1 MRYRITTLGCR
12 VNHAETRELESV
24 LLARGFVSAAPGAHA
39 DLEVIHSCSVTGSA
53 AAKSRQAIRRASRR
67 ARSHELCPQSSRHE
81 HTGLSVNR
89 NGPESL
95 HAADQARQRR
105 SPPSAPTFSKSPQ
118 IIVTGCYGSTDP
130 DEAALLAGGRDHV
143 IQHEADDGSTLAER
157 FALRVDQWL
166 TTQQAPGSLRTP
178 APDSCRQTIRPLP
191 VVTPR
196 PAAGS
201 HVRAELKIQDGCDA
215 HCTFCIIPKIR
226 RTLRSKAIP
235 DAVAEATRLVELG
248 HREIVLTGIFIGA
261 YGHETA
267 LRRKQSRAGTSP
279 LADLLDAVA
288 QVPGLSRLRV
298 SSMEPGDVSE
308 PLLDAMIANQR
319 VVVPHLHLPLQSG
332 SDAILRPMNR
342 QYRVGDYLEMIDRV
356 NAALTL
362 PAPRERTSLH
372 VRSDPPNEFG
382 GSYKSECRP
391 GGPYGAL
398 KQVPGGPYG
407 ALKQVTVLPPA
418 ITTDIICGFPGE
430 TDDDFER
437 TVEVALR
444 VGYLHMHVFPYS
456 ARRGTAAARW
466 RDRFVA
472 PPVIRSRVRRLID
485 LENDPDDGLSIRYR
499 RRLLGRTVR
508 VIIEQPARPGVMTGR
523 CDHYAL
529 LSMETDRPRGA
540 LLTAEVTSVTP
551 DETTARP
558 ADISVPLPVLV

>member
-24 LLARGFVSAAPGAHA
+24 LLARGFVAAAQGTPA

-53 AAKSRQAIRRASRR
+53 AAKSRQAIRRAARR
-67 ARSHELCPQSSRHE
+67 AQSHELCRELTRHGN
-81 HTGLSVNR
+81 TGLSLNR
-89 NGPESL
+89 NGHESL
-95 HAADQARQRR
+95 CAADQTRQRR
-105 SPPSAPTFSKSPQ
+105 PPPISSIFSKSPQ

-143 IQHEADDGSTLAER
+143 IQHESDDGTTLAER

-215 HCTFCIIPKIR
+215 HCTFCIIPRIR
-226 RTLRSKAIP
+226 RTLRSKTIP
-235 DAVAEATRLVELG
+235 DAVAEATRLVDLG

-267 LRRKQSRAGTSP
+267 LRRKQSRAGTTP

-308 PLLDAMIANQR
+308 SLLDAMIANQH

-332 SDAILRPMNR
+332 SDAVLRCMNR
-342 QYRVGDYLEMIDRV
+342 QYRTGDYLEMIDTV
-356 NAALTL
+356 NAALTT
-362 PAPRERTSLH
+362 P
-372 VRSDPPNEFG
+372 DG
-382 GSYKSECRP
+382 
-391 GGPYGAL
+391 
-398 KQVPGGPYG
+398 
-407 ALKQVTVLPPA
+407 LPPA

-430 TDDDFER
+430 TVEDFQR
-437 TVEVALR
+437 TVEVAIR

-466 RDRFVA
+466 RDRFVGA
-472 PPVIRSRVRRLID
+472 PVIRSRVRRLID
-485 LENDPDDGLSIRYR
+485 LENDPDGGLSIQYR

-529 LSMETDRPRGA
+529 LSIETDRPRGA
-540 LLTAEVTSVTP
+540 VLTARVTSVTP
-551 DETTARP
+551 DETTACA

>member
-24 LLARGFVSAAPGAHA
+24 LLARGFVGAARGAHA

-53 AAKSRQAIRRASRR
+53 AAKSRQAIRRAARR
-67 ARSHELCPQSSRHE
+67 AQSHESGPHLGRHE
-81 HTGLSVNR
+81 ETSVSVNR

-105 SPPSAPTFSKSPQ
+105 PPPSTPTFSKSPQ
-118 IIVTGCYGSTDP
+118 IIVTGCFGSTDP
-130 DEAALLAGGRDHV
+130 DVAARLAGGRDHV
-143 IQHEADDGSTLAER
+143 IQHESDDGTTLAER

-166 TTQQAPGSLRTP
+166 ATRQAPGSLRTE

-215 HCTFCIIPKIR
+215 HCTFCIIPRIR

-235 DAVAEATRLVELG
+235 DAVAEATRLVDLG

-267 LRRKQSRAGTSP
+267 LRRKQRRAGTSP

-332 SDAILRPMNR
+332 SDVILRTMNR
-342 QYRVGDYLEMIDRV
+342 QYRVGDYLEMIDAV
-356 NAALTL
+356 NGALTT
-362 PAPRERTSLH
+362 PDR
-372 VRSDPPNEFG
+372 
-382 GSYKSECRP
+382 
-391 GGPYGAL
+391 
-398 KQVPGGPYG
+398 
-407 ALKQVTVLPPA
+407 LPPA

-430 TDDDFER
+430 TEDDFER
-437 TVEVALR
+437 TVEVARR

-466 RDRFVA
+466 HDRFVA
-472 PPVIRSRVRRLID
+472 APVIRSRVRRLID

-508 VIIEQPARPGVMTGR
+508 VIIEQPTRPGIMTGR

-529 LSMETDRPRGA
+529 LSIETDRPRGA
-540 LLTAEVTSVTP
+540 VLSARVTSVTP
-551 DETTARP
+551 DQTTAFP

>member
-1 MRYRITTLGCR
+1 MMLTLSPGAASMRSMRYRITTLGCR
-12 VNHAETRELESV
+12 VNHAEARELESV
-24 LLARGFVSAAPGAHA
+24 LLARGFVSAAEGAYA

-53 AAKSRQAIRRASRR
+53 AAKSRQAIRRAARR
-67 ARSHELCPQSSRHE
+67 AQNHELCHELSRHGD
-81 HTGLSVNR
+81 TGLSLNR
-89 NGPESL
+89 NGHESL
-95 HAADQARQRR
+95 HAADQARQLRY
-105 SPPSAPTFSKSPQ
+105 PPIAPSFSKSPQ
-118 IIVTGCYGSTDP
+118 IIVSGCYGSTDP

-143 IQHEADDGSTLAER
+143 IRHESDDGTTLAER

-166 TTQQAPGSLRTP
+166 TTQQAPRSLRNP
-178 APDSCRQTIRPLP
+178 ATGSCRETIRSLP
-191 VVTPR
+191 VVTPL

-215 HCTFCIIPKIR
+215 HCTFCIIPRIR
-226 RTLRSKAIP
+226 RTLRSKTIP
-235 DAVAEATRLVELG
+235 DAVAEATRLVDLG

-267 LRRKQSRAGTSP
+267 LRRKQSRAGTTP

-332 SDAILRPMNR
+332 SDAVLRGMNR
-342 QYRVGDYLEMIDRV
+342 QYRAGDYLEMIDTV
-356 NAALTL
+356 NAALTT
-362 PAPRERTSLH
+362 P
-372 VRSDPPNEFG
+372 DG
-382 GSYKSECRP
+382 
-391 GGPYGAL
+391 
-398 KQVPGGPYG
+398 
-407 ALKQVTVLPPA
+407 LPPA

-430 TDDDFER
+430 TVDDFER
-437 TVEVALR
+437 TVEVAFR

-472 PPVIRSRVRRLID
+472 PAVIRSRVRRLID

-508 VIIEQPARPGVMTGR
+508 VIIEQAARPGIMTGR

-529 LSMETDRPRGA
+529 LSMETDRPRGTV
-540 LLTAEVTSVTP
+540 LTAQVTSVTP
-551 DETTARP
+551 DETSACP
-558 ADISVPLPVLV
+558 SDISVPLPVLV